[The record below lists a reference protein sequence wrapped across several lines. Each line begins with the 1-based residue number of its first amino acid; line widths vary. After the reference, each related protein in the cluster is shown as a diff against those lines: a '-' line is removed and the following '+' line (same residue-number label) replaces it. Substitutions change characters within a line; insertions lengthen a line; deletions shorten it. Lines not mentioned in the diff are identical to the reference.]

1 MVRREWKKK
10 LVAQTFQSFREKQ
23 LGLFFPYSYK
33 DVPNNKLLGP
43 VLIHPDP
50 VKKNTWLG

>member
-1 MVRREWKKK
+1 MEKK